1 MKKTH
6 SFSLRAR
13 FRSFQYAFQGL
24 RKAFLTEHNLWIHFV
39 ATMSVIALS
48 VILKISRYEAI
59 AVTIVSGM
67 VWMAELFNSAVE
79 KIMDFVSPQK
89 HEQVKIIKDIAA
101 AAVLVTAIAALV
113 TGLFI
118 FLPKLF

>member
-6 SFSLRAR
+6 SFSFRAR